1 MPKFVRNADK
11 NKDYREAEFRE
22 QEKLIRD
29 MLISTS
35 LKDRRKAEQLLFDEL
50 QLLKRELIT
59 VKLKRRILLTQ
70 NTILYKRIA
79 KNKEELKQA
88 EARHKRKLGESR
100 GQLQKTFSAKS
111 KLQLSEV
118 KKLNVEKERVAK
130 MR

>member
-11 NKDYREAEFRE
+11 NKDYREVEFRE
-22 QEKLIRD
+22 QAKLIRD
-29 MLISTS
+29 MLSSTS

-79 KNKEELKQA
+79 KNKEELK
-88 EARHKRKLGESR
+88 
-100 GQLQKTFSAKS
+100 
-111 KLQLSEV
+111 
-118 KKLNVEKERVAK
+118 
-130 MR
+130 